1 MAILSN
7 EYVLGGIAIGLIIGS
22 AIVWRKTRSF
32 FNPSDKKD
40 S

>member
-1 MAILSN
+1 MAILYN
-7 EYVLGGIAIGLIIGS
+7 EYVLGGLAVGLIIGS
-22 AIVWRKTRSF
+22 AILWRKTRSF